1 LANPAELDGW
11 AQPAPNRC
19 QNGAASKKGREF
31 QKSRVLRGM
40 REAEEWEEG
49 GNCSVR
55 EKPVL
60 LAELPWN
67 KAILI

>member
-1 LANPAELDGW
+1 MVTQAKRAGN
-11 AQPAPNRC
+11 
-19 QNGAASKKGREF
+19 F

-55 EKPVL
+55 EKPVF

>member
-1 LANPAELDGW
+1 MAGRS
-11 AQPAPNRC
+11 QPLTGVKMVPQAKRAGN
-19 QNGAASKKGREF
+19 F

-55 EKPVL
+55 EKPVF